1 MTIRPAF
8 AVLVCAALWSPPLG
22 AAETTAPAETPA
34 PAGSSL
40 KNPLAANPLAATS
53 LDQLSE
59 TTERPLFT
67 PSRHKP
73 PPEAVAEPVE
83 AAPPPPPAAPKLA
96 LYGIIQDE
104 HGPRAIVKP
113 GAGTDD
119 RTLGL
124 RIGDQVESWSVT
136 GINRTQLT
144 LSLKERSVVFS
155 LFDENGPNGEPRV
168 VRNRPG
174 RVIELNA
181 AGVLTARQVGGPQ
194 P

>member
-1 MTIRPAF
+1 MTVRLGF
-8 AVLVCAALWSPPLG
+8 AAIVCAMIGVLPLR
-22 AAETTAPAETPA
+22 AAEATAPAQTSA
-34 PAGSSL
+34 PAEPGR
-40 KNPLAANPLAATS
+40 KNPLAAVS

-73 PPEAVAEPVE
+73 PPEVVAEPSE
-83 AAPPPPPAAPKLA
+83 PPPPPPPTPPKLA

-113 GAGTDD
+113 GAGADD
-119 RTLGL
+119 KTLGL
-124 RIGDQVESWSVT
+124 RVGDQVESWSVT
-136 GINRTQLT
+136 AINRTQLT

-155 LFDENGPNGEPRV
+155 LFDENGANGAPRI
-168 VRNRPG
+168 VRHRPAP
-174 RVIELNA
+174 VIELNA
-181 AGVLTARQVGGPQ
+181 AGVLTARRVGGPQ

>member
-1 MTIRPAF
+1 MTVRLAF
-8 AVLVCAALWSPPLG
+8 AVMVCAALWSPPVR
-22 AAETTAPAETPA
+22 AAETTPV
-34 PAGSSL
+34 
-40 KNPLAANPLAATS
+40 NPLAAVP

-73 PPEAVAEPVE
+73 PPEVAAAPVE
-83 AAPPPPPAAPKLA
+83 APPPPPPAAPKLA
-96 LYGIIQDE
+96 LFGIIQDE

-113 GAGTDD
+113 GAGADD
-119 RTLGL
+119 KTLGL
-124 RIGDQVESWSVT
+124 RIGDKVESWSVT
-136 GINRTQLT
+136 AINRTQLT

-155 LFDENGPNGEPRV
+155 MFDENGTNGEPRI
-168 VRNRPG
+168 VRHHPA

-181 AGVLTARQVGGPQ
+181 AGVLTARSVGGPQ